1 MAFWNKGFTRV
12 VVPQCQTCGYSKMLS
27 TIGIPGYKQETVV
40 GRGEKGILIVAE
52 PRTLSEIRQGAKYEK
67 SPIGQELRFRAMPFI
82 DIFNDCW
89 IIPASQCSP
98 VKKSGGSV
106 VDDDKPKRVGYCKA
120 WIEKTI
126 TDLKPKTVILMGDFA
141 IRTWFSDSRM
151 DNISEYHL
159 SDRAIPDHKH
169 NVWIL
174 PIMGFNAPY
183 SKTREE
189 GMNNVFDNSF
199 KRALAYADIPLPPF
213 VDYDKKVRILTEYE
227 DVVRQL
233 QHVIDTK
240 PEWFDFDYETNTLK
254 PQTAGAILYSISWM
268 SDDDYAY
275 STPVDGWG
283 HYSPS
288 QQKNI
293 HRLLRCIFADNDIKK
308 DAHNMSMENA
318 WTTYYLKQP
327 IDNWGWDSMVGAHMV
342 DTRTGTKNLKFLAF
356 VTFGF
361 GPYNERIK
369 PYLEAVNDKGIN
381 RIDEADKMALLHYG
395 GLDSLFGRMLRQKQM
410 KAMQWGTSRPNRI
423 RDAYENV
430 YLPGAVTMSEMSMN
444 GFGCD
449 IDRYNKIEKEL
460 REEQKV
466 IIQQIHDDPAVRR
479 YFDIYHAELSVSSND
494 DLRKLLFD
502 IMGLETDKVTSGGQ
516 AQVNAE
522 VLEELDVPICKLIH
536 RWRKIEKV
544 VGTFISQYRR
554 EYTADNRIHPSY
566 NLHTTRTGRSSSS
579 DPNFGLYCLEV
590 LKLRE
595 IREYHTLTTLSQAA

>member
-106 VDDDKPKRVGYCKA
+106 VDDEKPKRVGYCKA

-151 DNISEYHL
+151 DYISEYHL

-174 PIMGFNAPY
+174 PIMGFNTPY

-213 VDYDKKVRILTEYE
+213 VDYDNKVRILTEYE

-268 SDDDYAY
+268 ADDDYAY

-283 HYSPS
+283 HFSPP
-288 QQKNI
+288 QQDNI
-293 HRLLRCIFADNDIKK
+293 HKLLCKIFADNDIKK
-308 DAHNMSMENA
+308 SAHNLHMENS
-318 WTTYYLKQP
+318 WTTYYLHEP
-327 IDNWGWDSMVGAHMV
+327 IGNWGWDSMVGAHMLDV
-342 DTRTGTKNLKFLAF
+342 RKGTKGLKFLSFA
-356 VTFGF
+356 TFGF

-369 PYLEAVNDKGIN
+369 PYLENTDDNGIN
-381 RIDEADKMALLHYG
+381 HIHEADKMGLLHYG
-395 GLDSLFGRMLRQKQM
+395 GLDSLFGRMLRQRQM
-410 KAMQWGTSRPNRI
+410 KEMQWGTSRPNRI
-423 RDAYENV
+423 RDAYEKV

-449 IDRYNKIEKEL
+449 IARYNELDKEL
-460 REEQKV
+460 KEEQKV
-466 IIQQIHDDPAVRR
+466 ILQQIHDDPAVRR